1 MIYSEIKKASQSE
14 EGSFKTLDDGQY
26 LALCPLGSAIFAK
39 GDGLVSNKIIEN
51 ITFTIIFHWYVW
63 VTDNVKKTKI
73 DTLFYFKIS

>member
-26 LALCPLGSAIFAK
+26 LVLCPPGIAIFAK
-39 GDGLVSNKIIEN
+39 GDGLVSNKTIEKVT
-51 ITFTIIFHWYVW
+51 IYHTISLIGMSHRLFT
-63 VTDNVKKTKI
+63 KTKI